1 MVTEIAHSRIQAALS
16 EMRAAR
22 TPANE
27 ASGVG
32 ATRNAEA
39 KLKAFS
45 SNGPESIPAVEPGAL
60 ASAVEEIEQNLQS
73 LQRSLRFSIDEASG
87 RTVIT
92 VVDKET
98 DKVIRQIP
106 PAEVIAIARRIE
118 DAVGLFVEDEA

>member
-1 MVTEIAHSRIQAALS
+1 MVTEVALNRVQAALS

-22 TPANE
+22 
-27 ASGVG
+27 ASAET
-32 ATRNAEA
+32 ATRVESTRSADA
-39 KLKAFS
+39 RLKAFT
-45 SNGPESIPAVEPGAL
+45 SNGPETIPPIEAGAL
-60 ASAVEEIEQNLQS
+60 ASAVEEIQLNVQN
-73 LQRSLRFSIDEASG
+73 LQRSLRFSVDEASG